1 MTLMKMV
8 VITSMLVRF
17 TVRAASKKNGLKK
30 VVAKVIIRRSIE
42 GKKVLIISLIIFLFR
57 TRVIQ
62 MPSAGSMPFLK
73 LRFQ

>member
-30 VVAKVIIRRSIE
+30 VVAKVIISSRRE
-42 GKKVLIISLIIFLFR
+42 GRKVVIISLKTFLF
-57 TRVIQ
+57 
-62 MPSAGSMPFLK
+62 K
-73 LRFQ
+73 

>member
-42 GKKVLIISLIIFLFR
+42 GKKVLIISLIIFRFR

-62 MPSAGSMPFLK
+62 MPSAESMPFL
-73 LRFQ
+73 

>member
-30 VVAKVIIRRSIE
+30 VVAKVIISSKME
-42 GKKVLIISLIIFLFR
+42 GRKVVIISLKTFLFKW
-57 TRVIQ
+57 TVIQ
-62 MPSAGSMPFLK
+62 SPSFGSL
-73 LRFQ
+73 